1 MIDVTSADLD
11 LNYLS
16 HSLEG
21 FRERGRE
28 RERERKEVE
37 GAREYLIIRRT
48 AKKLHIQLTIG
59 FGIR

>member
-21 FRERGRE
+21 FREGRE
-28 RERERKEVE
+28 RERERKEIE
-37 GAREYLIIRRT
+37 SAKQYLIIRRT
-48 AKKLHIQLTIG
+48 AKKLHVQLTIG